1 VKPANWEI
9 PLDAVSSRILDTGLK
24 RANTALE
31 TTDWAISD
39 PLIRNHRLE
48 GLLVH
53 AVASLHLPSTPDQR
67 RKVAQLEVNLTRD
80 RIWHDMRLIEI
91 TEMLRDA
98 SIEQRVLKGPAF
110 GTLDY
115 PDRIMRP
122 TGDIDLLVRGDELPG
137 AIETLVVNGG
147 SVVDP
152 EPIKGYTQV
161 IGKSTTVTMPDG
173 LEVDLHRMLVRGPFG
188 VRMRPEDLWRR
199 SREFAIGGVPMAT
212 LGLEESLIHA
222 CFHLMILS
230 DKRALTVR
238 DVAQFLANPALDT
251 DTVIELSRA
260 WKAQI
265 VLGAA
270 VLLTTSMIPAVADT
284 DLLPWARA
292 LKPGPMD
299 RTYLRIARP
308 GATMGPAEWPATLI
322 ALRSNS
328 ARVMLIRSILRPI
341 DGTNPPFLRRVRR
354 LVGRLMH
361 NLRSSVHMSSNSL
374 KQRSAPESVD
384 QHQQNGHQ

>member
-1 VKPANWEI
+1 VPA
-9 PLDAVSSRILDTGLK
+9 A
-24 RANTALE
+24 
-31 TTDWAISD
+31 TDWTVSD
-39 PLIRNHRLE
+39 PLIRGNRLE

-53 AVASLHLPSTPDQR
+53 AVASNHISSTADQR
-67 RKVAQLEVNLTRD
+67 RDVALLEVNLTRD
-80 RIWHDMRLIEI
+80 RVWHDMRLIEI
-91 TEMLRDA
+91 TELLGNAGID
-98 SIEQRVLKGPAF
+98 QRVLKGPAF

-122 TGDIDLLVRGDELPG
+122 TGDIDLLVRGEQLPG
-137 AIETLVVNGG
+137 AIQTLVRNGG

-152 EPIKGYTQV
+152 EPVKGYSQV

-173 LEVDLHRMLVRGPFG
+173 LEIDLHRTLVRGPFG
-188 VRMRPEDLWRR
+188 VRMRPEDLWLR
-199 SREFAIGGVPMAT
+199 SREFSIGGVPMLT

-238 DVAQFLANPALDT
+238 DVAQFLANPALDP
-251 DTVIELSRA
+251 DTVIELTKT

-284 DLLPWARA
+284 ELLPWATS
-292 LKPGPMD
+292 LKPRATD

-322 ALRSNS
+322 TLRSNN
-328 ARVMLIRSILRPI
+328 ARMMLIRSILRPI
-341 DGTNPPFLRRVRR
+341 DGTNPPFRRRVRR
-354 LVGRLMH
+354 FAHRLMRS
-361 NLRSSVHMSSNSL
+361 LRSSVHRQSNSVR
-374 KQRSAPESVD
+374 KRRAPVPVD

>member
-1 VKPANWEI
+1 MKPANWEI
-9 PLDAVSSRILDTGLK
+9 PLDAVSSRILGTGLE
-24 RANTALE
+24 RAATTPA

-53 AVASLHLPSTPDQR
+53 AVASLHLPSTADQR
-67 RKVAQLEVNLTRD
+67 REVARLEVDLTRD
-80 RIWHDMRLIEI
+80 RIWHDLRLIEI

-98 SIEQRVLKGPAF
+98 GIEQRVLKGPAF

-137 AIETLVVNGG
+137 AIETLVRNGG

-152 EPIKGYTQV
+152 EPIKGYSQV
-161 IGKSTTVTMPDG
+161 IGKSATVTMPDG

-199 SREFAIGGVPMAT
+199 SREFAIGGVQMAT

-251 DTVIELSRA
+251 DAAIELSRA
-260 WKAQI
+260 WKAHI

-270 VLLTTSMIPAVADT
+270 VLLTTSMVPAVADT

-292 LKPGPMD
+292 LKPGPTD

-361 NLRSSVHMSSNSL
+361 NLRSSVHMPSNSL